1 MAYVH
6 TLHEIYFVGTVVELP
21 TQEKNKCTMPNAFDG
36 ITNCRVII
44 DCTQLRN
51 ATPRND
57 LLVASST
64 FYNYKNFQSSEYL
77 IGVAPNGAILFF
89 GNGFPGSTSNKS
101 ITNESGIMSHFQI
114 LQILTIQLPDI
125 VVLSLIRV

>member
-1 MAYVH
+1 M
-6 TLHEIYFVGTVVELP
+6 VELP

-44 DCTQLRN
+44 DCTLLMI

-77 IGVAPNGAILFF
+77 IGVAPKGAILFV
-89 GNGFPGSTSNKS
+89 GNGFPGSTSDKS

-114 LQILTIQLPDI
+114 LQILSIQLPDI
-125 VVLSLIRV
+125 VVLSLIRF

>member
-6 TLHEIYFVGTVVELP
+6 TLHEIYFVGAVVELP
-21 TQEKNKCTMPNAFDG
+21 TQEKNICTLPSAFDG

-44 DCTQLRN
+44 DCTQLRI
-51 ATPRND
+51 ATTRND

-64 FYNYKNFQSSEYL
+64 FYNYKHLHLSEYL
-77 IGVAPNGAILFF
+77 IGVAPNGAILFV

-101 ITNESGIMSHFQI
+101 ITNESGIMFHTSNIINTTTRHSNIEINKI
-114 LQILTIQLPDI
+114 LI
-125 VVLSLIRV
+125 

>member
-6 TLHEIYFVGTVVELP
+6 TLHEMYFVATVVELP

-44 DCTQLRN
+44 HCTQLRV
-51 ATPRND
+51 ATPRNE

-64 FYNYKNFQSSEYL
+64 FYNYKSFQSSKHL
-77 IGVAPNGAILFF
+77 IGVAPNGAILFV

-101 ITNESGIMSHFQI
+101 ITNESGIMSHLQI
-114 LQILTIQLPDI
+114 LQILSIQLPDI
-125 VVLSLIRV
+125 VVLSLIRF